1 MKVFNKTAEISL
13 IVGARKVIQYT
24 IINIFPAPWPS
35 ALTGTVSYHFVE
47 VIDWGLIRG
56 WRQ

>member
-1 MKVFNKTAEISL
+1 MKVYNKTAEISL
-13 IVGARKVIQYT
+13 IVGARKVIQYI

-35 ALTGTVSYHFVE
+35 TLTGTVKYHFV
-47 VIDWGLIRG
+47 VSIDWDLIEG